1 MACPSMMV
9 TVLRA
14 ALSRRSTRRSWGR
27 TAAGT
32 RHRLMAVVAGLLAL
46 SACSG
51 GVAAEQNPSQSD
63 FGGVVPAQER
73 VLAPEVTGTL
83 LDGSEFR
90 LTDWAGKVVVINFWG
105 SWCGPCR
112 VEAPELRAVYE
123 ATRASGVEFLGVDVR
138 DQRQLA
144 SAFEQRFGIEYPSI
158 FDPRGE
164 VALLFQNVPTNAI
177 PTTLVID
184 RAGRVA
190 SVFPRPLREEDLLP
204 VVTALAEEAA

>member
-1 MACPSMMV
+1 MACPSMVV
-9 TVLRA
+9 TVRRA
-14 ALSRRSTRRSWGR
+14 ALSRRGTGRSWGR

-32 RHRLMAVVAGLLAL
+32 RHRLMVAVAGLLLL

-51 GVAAEQNPSQSD
+51 GVAAEQNPARSD
-63 FGGVVPAQER
+63 FGGVLPAQER
-73 VLAPEVTGTL
+73 VRAPEVTGTL

-144 SAFEQRFGIEYPSI
+144 IAFEQRFGIDYPSI

-164 VALLFQNVPTNAI
+164 VALRFQNTPVNAI
-177 PTTLVID
+177 PSTIVID

-190 SVFPRPLREEDLLP
+190 SIFPRPLREEDLLP
-204 VVTALAEEAA
+204 VVTALSEEAA